1 MWFIELSLQIQK
13 KLVIAKNKKAMKN
26 TVYLI
31 ILIMFMVPAVNAQK
45 TGQMKALLV
54 VDIQNAL
61 TEKKGVYQISTVID
75 NVNDAI
81 KKYREKGYLIVF
93 VQHNNIQLKNGT
105 AKWAID
111 SRLYKTNDDLVVQK
125 SRGNAFNKTDLE
137 TILRKNNVEEIL
149 VCGMVTHGCVRA
161 TCKGGLACGF
171 KTALLK
177 NGHTNWN
184 KNASEKI
191 R

>member
-1 MWFIELSLQIQK
+1 
-13 KLVIAKNKKAMKN
+13 
-26 TVYLI
+26 
-31 ILIMFMVPAVNAQK
+31 MFMVPSVNAQK

-61 TEKKGVYQISTVID
+61 TEKKGVYQISSVID

-93 VQHNNIQLKNGT
+93 VQHNNIQLKSGT
-105 AKWAID
+105 ERWLID
-111 SRLYKTNDDLVVQK
+111 NRLDRTDNDLTVQK

-137 TILRKNNVEEIL
+137 TTLRKNNIEEIL
-149 VCGMVTHGCVRA
+149 VCGLVTHGCIRA

-171 KTALLK
+171 KTVLLK

-191 R
+191 RSVETELEQKGAILLENVNL